1 MVEHRTLRLD
11 GREYTVTISDER
23 EALSAAAAAGM
34 AIVGVINKELPD
46 QDLSPCTYAVERAE
60 DIDEEFLMGVL
71 RRRLGLPWVIARTKR
86 LTIREFT
93 ASDPLCVELVD
104 GENGRVFMDRELL
117 AAYIGNQY
125 RVFGYGIWALEETAT
140 GEIVGKAGLSDR
152 GLGYHIYAPHR
163 RKGYACEAC
172 RAIIDY
178 ARDVLGFETLE
189 IETDAS
195 NEASVKTALA
205 LGFMPQ
211 SDQSTG
217 NSSEI
222 HTSSRRIRYVRS
234 L

>member
-23 EALSAAAAAGM
+23 EALSAAAAAGR

-46 QDLSPCTYAVERAE
+46 QDLSPCAYAVERAE
-60 DIDEEFLMGVL
+60 DIDEEFLLGVL

-93 ASDPLCVELVD
+93 ASDPLCAEPVD

-117 AAYIGNQY
+117 AAYIGSQY

-172 RAIIDY
+172 RAIRAMDRKDARTVPIIAVTANAFAEDVARTTQAGMDGHISKPID
-178 ARDVLGFETLE
+178 FEQLKELLKQKLTQR
-189 IETDAS
+189 TD
-195 NEASVKTALA
+195 
-205 LGFMPQ
+205 
-211 SDQSTG
+211 
-217 NSSEI
+217 
-222 HTSSRRIRYVRS
+222 
-234 L
+234 

>member
-1 MVEHRTLRLD
+1 M
-11 GREYTVTISDER
+11 
-23 EALSAAAAAGM
+23 LSGYS
-34 AIVGVINKELPD
+34 K
-46 QDLSPCTYAVERAE
+46 
-60 DIDEEFLMGVL
+60 
-71 RRRLGLPWVIARTKR
+71 
-86 LTIREFT
+86 
-93 ASDPLCVELVD
+93 
-104 GENGRVFMDRELL
+104 ENGRVV
-117 AAYIGNQY
+117 IGAKHDEDFVEMY
-125 RVFGYGIWALEETAT
+125 S
-140 GEIVGKAGLSDR
+140 GLSDR

-172 RAIIDY
+172 RAIIGY

-205 LGFMPQ
+205 LGFVPR

-217 NSSEI
+217 NPSEI